1 MSPIFN
7 QAALQRLSTTAL
19 SALKRSLI
27 DALVD
32 PRLNQFDRER
42 LRASLANIALVLRER
57 TRREPFK
64 PIF

>member
-7 QAALQRLSTTAL
+7 QAALQRLSTPAL
-19 SALKRSLI
+19 SALKRAFV

-32 PRLNQFDRER
+32 PRLTELDREQ
-42 LRASLANIALVLRER
+42 LRASLATIALTLRDR
-57 TRREPFK
+57 IRPAPFK